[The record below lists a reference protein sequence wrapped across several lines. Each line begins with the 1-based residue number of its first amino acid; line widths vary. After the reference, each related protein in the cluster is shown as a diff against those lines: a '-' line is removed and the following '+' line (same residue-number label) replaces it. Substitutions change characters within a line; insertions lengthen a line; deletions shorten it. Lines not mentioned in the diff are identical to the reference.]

1 MRIQL
6 KSLQVQQDQVR
17 EKEINSITNDS
28 LPNTATNFYNL
39 LVAGMMFVVIGFI
52 AYVIRRRQLNLQ
64 Q

>member
-1 MRIQL
+1 M
-6 KSLQVQQDQVR
+6 R